1 MQELKPCPFCG
12 GTASMNRREY
22 YFEDSGEH
30 AMTAHY
36 AECGKCFARTV
47 EYKSED
53 GAADAWNRRAE
64 RTCRMEYNEEWSGDE
79 LYPTECYNCSECHH
93 MTSDGMLSYCP
104 NCGAKVTD
112 E

>member
-1 MQELKPCPFCG
+1 MASKLLSCPFCG
-12 GTASMNRREY
+12 GEARFETYGGTAC
-22 YFEDSGEH
+22 
-30 AMTAHY
+30 AVVCQT
-36 AECGKCFARTV
+36 CGCGTPTMRLD
-47 EYKSED
+47 D
-53 GAADAWNRRAE
+53 GMIAADLWNHRAE

-93 MTSDGMLSYCP
+93 MTSDGMPSYCP